1 VDLDERAVHGM
12 RAPLDKAPGLLGAP
26 AMDRLIPFGGGL
38 PIVIDGEV
46 VGGIGVSGGHW
57 TDDSEIAEAALTAIR

>member
-1 VDLDERAVHGM
+1 
-12 RAPLDKAPGLLGAP
+12 
-26 AMDRLIPFGGGL
+26 MDRLIPFGGGL

-57 TDDSEIAEAALTAIR
+57 TDDSEIAEAP